1 MVEVANDQFHRSMFA
16 LRFLIEKGRE
26 IVMMVG
32 LDRTFQEKV
41 QCVALLI
48 PLQASKIEIVDNSRM
63 RWIGVVVEGMKN
75 LLD

>member
-1 MVEVANDQFHRSMFA
+1 MVEVVNDQFHRWMFA

-26 IVMMVG
+26 IVMMVD
-32 LDRTFQEKV
+32 LDRIFQEKV

-48 PLQASKIEIVDNSRM
+48 PLQASKIEIVDNLM
-63 RWIGVVVEGMKN
+63 TRWIEVVAEGMKN